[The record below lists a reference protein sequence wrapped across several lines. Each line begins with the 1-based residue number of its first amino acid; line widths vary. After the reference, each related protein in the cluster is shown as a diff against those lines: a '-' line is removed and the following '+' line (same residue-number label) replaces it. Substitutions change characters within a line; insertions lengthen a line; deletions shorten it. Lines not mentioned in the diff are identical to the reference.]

1 MEEYTKDIKQTEKE
15 MVTYK
20 TDRKNT
26 EEKLQLLMTYQNS
39 HLLWKNTDGL
49 LTPDGLFPILP

>member
-1 MEEYTKDIKQTEKE
+1 MEENTKAIKQKKE

-20 TDRKNT
+20 TDRKENT
-26 EEKLQLLMTYQNS
+26 YEKLQLLMTYWNS
-39 HLLWKNTDGL
+39 HLLWKNTDRL